1 MKLNEIEL
9 RDRSSVLRGSKMN
22 VGIHQKYP
30 AAFFTH
36 DYAWLQN
43 FTNVRK
49 LISERMNLLREA
61 QKPGNSQATTSKP
74 GKLLQLSYSIFAHH
88 LKPHSRS

>member
-22 VGIHQKYP
+22 VGTHRKSP

-36 DYAWLQN
+36 DYAWMQN

-49 LISERMNLLREA
+49 LIGERMNLLREA

-74 GKLLQLSYSIFAHH
+74 GKLLQLNISVFVHH
-88 LKPHSRS
+88 LKPHPRS